1 MGAKARCRRSDGGG
15 DGEGN
20 LALRRGAR
28 VPEVSPPSHREPGKA
43 RSKPGGEGL
52 GACDAARRTWI
63 ISTGLFDGHVAGGA
77 AHGCGTICGCM
88 WVDAAPICGSLCG
101 GATMTRMGAG

>member
-1 MGAKARCRRSDGGG
+1 MAVAMVRATWRYAGVRGSRKSARQAT
-15 DGEGN
+15 EN
-20 LALRRGAR
+20 QARRGQSRAERVRAR
-28 VPEVSPPSHREPGKA
+28 DP
-43 RSKPGGEGL
+43 
-52 GACDAARRTWI
+52 ARRTWI